1 MNSTSVPSNYR
12 QNKRT
17 TSVAG
22 SIFKPTEKTLEI
34 PPQKQ
39 VYEVIPSY
47 IEEQGNMEIPTGN
60 AKVYENGILEM
71 ENGTTK
77 KMANPKAFQNIKAEE
92 QRKAEMKAKVARKG
106 KGIQTAGV
114 DR

>member
-1 MNSTSVPSNYR
+1 MNTTNIPSNNR
-12 QNKRT
+12 QTKRT

-22 SIFKPTEKTLEI
+22 SIFRPTERTLEV

-39 VYEVIPSY
+39 VYEIIPSY

-77 KMANPKAFQNIKAEE
+77 KMENPRAYQNMKVQK
-92 QRKAEMKAKVARKG
+92 QRKAEMRAKAAREG
-106 KGIQTAGV
+106 KAQEEV
-114 DR
+114 R

>member
-1 MNSTSVPSNYR
+1 MNSTSVPSNNN

-22 SIFKPTEKTLEI
+22 SIFKPTERTLEV
-34 PPQKQ
+34 PPKKQ
-39 VYEVIPSY
+39 VYEVIQSY

-71 ENGTTK
+71 DNGTTK
-77 KMANPKAFQNIKAEE
+77 KMANPRAYQNMKEQE
-92 QRKAEMKAKVARKG
+92 QRKAEMKAKAARASKA
-106 KGIQTAGV
+106 KEEI
-114 DR
+114 R